1 MKRIAERKP
10 VIGVVEV
17 TDPIQVRLALRVV
30 PPDIASLTVAIKGCV
45 QSATHATTL
54 RMLSGL
60 NRIRHNNALALCT
73 KYLHFL

>member
-1 MKRIAERKP
+1 MTIVGIEPLLA
-10 VIGVVEV
+10 VIVTLNVEDIEV
-17 TDPIQVRLALRVV
+17 AVRV
-30 PPDIASLTVAIKGCV
+30 GCV

-54 RMLSGL
+54 RILSGL